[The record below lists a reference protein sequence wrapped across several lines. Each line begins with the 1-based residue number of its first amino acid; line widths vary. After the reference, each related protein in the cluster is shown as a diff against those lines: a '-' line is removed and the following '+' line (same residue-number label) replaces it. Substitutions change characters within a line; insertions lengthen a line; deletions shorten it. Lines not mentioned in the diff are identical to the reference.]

1 MRKLLSIII
10 LNLYLSVVA
19 IADDTS
25 NAMRVLENCADE
37 QIEKK
42 LLKVLDEYKENF
54 GIEAE
59 IKFIQKSLEKIDRW
73 IVFLE
78 KEVELLDTNW
88 DAHKK
93 FYLENLESYK
103 TQGLLSD
110 RPYLSRI
117 NDKYLKTI
125 TGKLLEQDR
134 LRGKLISTYFVDKEI
149 TTKQILSA
157 LEDNKRWQ
165 KEKREKI
172 KYLLT
177 NKGENEL
184 NAKLRKN
191 AENTVSLFK
200 SIIKLDVTEKIKT
213 DKFTD
218 ALGSFSYVD
227 FFRICETAR
236 MESPIL
242 FDTRFKD

>member
-1 MRKLLSIII
+1 
-10 LNLYLSVVA
+10 
-19 IADDTS
+19 
-25 NAMRVLENCADE
+25 
-37 QIEKK
+37 
-42 LLKVLDEYKENF
+42 LD
-54 GIEAE
+54 A
-59 IKFIQKSLEKIDRW
+59 
-73 IVFLE
+73 
-78 KEVELLDTNW
+78 NW

-117 NDKYLKTI
+117 NDKYLKNI
-125 TGKLLEQDR
+125 TGELLEQDR

-157 LEDNKRWQ
+157 LEDNKRRQ
-165 KEKREKI
+165 KEKRERFE
-172 KYLLT
+172 YLLT
-177 NKGENEL
+177 NKGQNEL

-242 FDTRFKD
+242 FDTRFRD

>member
-19 IADDTS
+19 IADDTK

-59 IKFIQKSLEKIDRW
+59 IKFIQQSLEKIDRW

-117 NDKYLKTI
+117 NDKYLKNI
-125 TGKLLEQDR
+125 TGELLEQDR